1 MTRHLSQIRSRPAR
15 SRIQSRKNGFSKIHR
30 KRTISIT
37 KRKIIRAIHDRDGFG
52 VIHCRSSGS
61 GEGEE
66 FSKSCGAFGGF
77 GEVENGW
84 VEAGSAEEA
93 DLGRDGA
100 GGDEVVGWD
109 GGEAVGGVVGGEGE
123 VEGEEEGGD
132 GGAVSGETGEDCG
145 VKIRRVLGGNG
156 LGNDAAKGVSYANH
170 FRKVTKLSR
179 SQHLDELMGNLDFQR
194 SLDDIESIGRVG
206 LSNPQTIVEESGVV
220 VLSSNIHPTVSRSKV
235 PIVSIKPNTMRQ
247 DLHLIRLGVIGRRAE
262 RSSNLV
268 RAIDRLHAAHN
279 VLHKR

>member
-1 MTRHLSQIRSRPAR
+1 MTRHLSQIRSRPTR
-15 SRIQSRKNGFSKIHR
+15 SRIQRRKNGVSKIHR

-52 VIHCRSSGS
+52 VIHCRSSGG

-66 FSKSCGAFGGF
+66 FSKSGGAFGGF
-77 GEVENGW
+77 GEVENRR

-132 GGAVSGETGEDCG
+132 GGAVAGETGEDCG
-145 VKIRRVLGGNG
+145 VCLR
-156 LGNDAAKGVSYANH
+156 DW
-170 FRKVTKLSR
+170 
-179 SQHLDELMGNLDFQR
+179 
-194 SLDDIESIGRVG
+194 
-206 LSNPQTIVEESGVV
+206 
-220 VLSSNIHPTVSRSKV
+220 
-235 PIVSIKPNTMRQ
+235 
-247 DLHLIRLGVIGRRAE
+247 
-262 RSSNLV
+262 LV
-268 RAIDRLHAAHN
+268 
-279 VLHKR
+279 

>member
-1 MTRHLSQIRSRPAR
+1 M
-15 SRIQSRKNGFSKIHR
+15 
-30 KRTISIT
+30 
-37 KRKIIRAIHDRDGFG
+37 
-52 VIHCRSSGS
+52 
-61 GEGEE
+61 
-66 FSKSCGAFGGF
+66 
-77 GEVENGW
+77 
-84 VEAGSAEEA
+84 
-93 DLGRDGA
+93 
-100 GGDEVVGWD
+100 
-109 GGEAVGGVVGGEGE
+109 
-123 VEGEEEGGD
+123 
-132 GGAVSGETGEDCG
+132 
-145 VKIRRVLGGNG
+145 
-156 LGNDAAKGVSYANH
+156 GNDAAKGVSYANH

-194 SLDDIESIGRVG
+194 SLDDVESIGRVG
-206 LSNPQTIVEESGVV
+206 LSNPQTIVAVWKKSISMERHSACFASLLEERSDSQESGVV

>member
-1 MTRHLSQIRSRPAR
+1 MYRIYHIFLLLIASSPLTMFVSFSLQNHLTYSYLTSILPPFHLHHSNPPPQKILRKTIRLHSRIMQIQSMTRHLSQIRSSPAR
-15 SRIQSRKNGFSKIHR
+15 SRIQCRKNGFSKIHR

-37 KRKIIRAIHDRDGFG
+37 KRKIIRAVHDRDGFS

-66 FSKSCGAFGGF
+66 FSKSGGAFGGF

-132 GGAVSGETGEDCG
+132 GGAVAGETGEDCG
-145 VKIRRVLGGNG
+145 VYLRDWLV
-156 LGNDAAKGVSYANH
+156 
-170 FRKVTKLSR
+170 F
-179 SQHLDELMGNLDFQR
+179 
-194 SLDDIESIGRVG
+194 
-206 LSNPQTIVEESGVV
+206 
-220 VLSSNIHPTVSRSKV
+220 SSC
-235 PIVSIKPNTMRQ
+235 
-247 DLHLIRLGVIGRRAE
+247 
-262 RSSNLV
+262 
-268 RAIDRLHAAHN
+268 
-279 VLHKR
+279 

>member
-1 MTRHLSQIRSRPAR
+1 MTRHLSQIRSSPAR
-15 SRIQSRKNGFSKIHR
+15 SRIQCRKNGFSKIHR

-37 KRKIIRAIHDRDGFG
+37 KRKIIRAIHDRDGFS

-123 VEGEEEGGD
+123 VKREEEGGD
-132 GGAVSGETGEDCG
+132 GGAVARETGEDCG
-145 VKIRRVLGGNG
+145 VYLRDWLV
-156 LGNDAAKGVSYANH
+156 
-170 FRKVTKLSR
+170 F
-179 SQHLDELMGNLDFQR
+179 
-194 SLDDIESIGRVG
+194 SIC
-206 LSNPQTIVEESGVV
+206 
-220 VLSSNIHPTVSRSKV
+220 
-235 PIVSIKPNTMRQ
+235 
-247 DLHLIRLGVIGRRAE
+247 
-262 RSSNLV
+262 
-268 RAIDRLHAAHN
+268 
-279 VLHKR
+279 

>member
-1 MTRHLSQIRSRPAR
+1 MPLLLSHVCFFFVTKSLHLLIDNIHITTISSHHLTPFNLNPHPQKILRKTIRLHSRIMQIQSMARHLSQIRSGPTR
-15 SRIQSRKNGFSKIHR
+15 SRIQCRKNSFSEIHR

-77 GEVENGW
+77 GEVEDGW

-93 DLGRDGA
+93 DLGGDGA

-132 GGAVSGETGEDCG
+132 GGAVARETGEDCG
-145 VKIRRVLGGNG
+145 VYLRDWLV
-156 LGNDAAKGVSYANH
+156 
-170 FRKVTKLSR
+170 F
-179 SQHLDELMGNLDFQR
+179 
-194 SLDDIESIGRVG
+194 
-206 LSNPQTIVEESGVV
+206 
-220 VLSSNIHPTVSRSKV
+220 SSC
-235 PIVSIKPNTMRQ
+235 
-247 DLHLIRLGVIGRRAE
+247 
-262 RSSNLV
+262 
-268 RAIDRLHAAHN
+268 
-279 VLHKR
+279 